1 MTAPRPRRT
10 TLKRVAERAGVSL
23 STASLVFSGK
33 GPVSEETAARVRTA
47 ATALGYRGP
56 DPVAS
61 SLRAGR
67 SGVVAVV
74 VESPLTLA
82 LRDPYAVQVLD
93 GLADELGRDGLGL
106 LLLAQD
112 PHDLDEL
119 GARTATMAMDA
130 AIFPFCGPSTNPLVE
145 TLAGRGIPI
154 IGSGAPEDTRVTH
167 VRVDEA
173 AAQGLAVRHLLELGH
188 ERIGHITLPLRPHAT
203 TTGVQAMEVE
213 HAAYPDAR
221 ERARG
226 FLALVTGP
234 VVQAAAADVTEG
246 EAAARLLLGLPE
258 DERPTAIVAQSDLLA
273 AGAIRAA
280 TSLGL
285 RVPEDLS
292 VTGFDGIDVPWLDQ
306 TLTTVDQPGAE
317 KGRRM
322 GAMARAAIGGDA
334 PIATSYDVMLRRG
347 TTSGP
352 PKRLRPRFPSL

>member
-1 MTAPRPRRT
+1 MLVSTESCQTEAHEHPNRFDYSGLMTAPRPRRT

-154 IGSGAPEDTRVTH
+154 IGSGPRRTPASPTCGSTRPPPKAWPSAIFSSWGTSGSVISPCRCGLTPRRPGSRPWMSSTRHTPMRGSEPE
-167 VRVDEA
+167 
-173 AAQGLAVRHLLELGH
+173 GS
-188 ERIGHITLPLRPHAT
+188 LPSSP
-203 TTGVQAMEVE
+203 
-213 HAAYPDAR
+213 
-221 ERARG
+221 ARG
-226 FLALVTGP
+226 P
-234 VVQAAAADVTEG
+234 
-246 EAAARLLLGLPE
+246 
-258 DERPTAIVAQSDLLA
+258 
-273 AGAIRAA
+273 
-280 TSLGL
+280 
-285 RVPEDLS
+285 
-292 VTGFDGIDVPWLDQ
+292 
-306 TLTTVDQPGAE
+306 
-317 KGRRM
+317 GRRC
-322 GAMARAAIGGDA
+322 RCD
-334 PIATSYDVMLRRG
+334 RG
-347 TTSGP
+347 
-352 PKRLRPRFPSL
+352 